1 MYTRAFISLLV
12 ALLLAIAGL
21 TTSSAQNR
29 GAAASADIPRIQFE
43 KYSLPNGLEVIL
55 SPKRGL
61 PMVAVNLW
69 YHVGPANEDKG
80 RTGFAHLFE
89 HMMFQSSKH
98 VPADAHIRLLE
109 AAGASDLNGTTDYD
123 RTNYFETVPSN
134 QVELALWLESDRMGY
149 LLEKVDQAALSNQ
162 QDVVRNE
169 RRQSVENEPY
179 GLAEETMV
187 QTLFPAGHPYYGNVI
202 GSHEDIQ
209 AAKLEDVKR
218 FFREYYA
225 PNNASL
231 AIVGDF
237 DPAQMKALV
246 QKYFGSLK
254 RGPAVPPIKAETPK
268 ITSERRKV
276 VNARVELPR
285 AYMAWLTSPIL
296 KPGDADADIAATI
309 LGGGRSSRL
318 YKKLVYEKQIA
329 QDVSAQQY
337 SLMLG
342 SIFQI
347 QATARPGHTA
357 EELEKAIEEELA
369 LFRSKPAETR
379 EIERARNGIE
389 TNIIGGLER
398 LGGFGG
404 IADRLNSYN
413 HYLGNPD
420 YLQQDVQRYRGVT
433 AATLQTF
440 ARDQLAQSGRVV
452 MHVVPGQP
460 AALSQVATPPAS
472 QAAAGEGEAINAD
485 EPWRS
490 EMPKPGAARTLQLA
504 TPLSETLPNGLTLI
518 LNERRGLPIVA
529 ANLVLRTGS
538 DANPLDKPGLANFA
552 AAMLDEGTSTRNAL
566 QIADEV
572 AQLGASLGI
581 SSSMDATTL
590 SARSLSKNFPAT
602 VDLLADVTLRPSF
615 PAEEIER
622 QRASRLAQ
630 VIQQRDNPN
639 QVAAQVTAAALYG
652 PQHPYGYSEIGTEAA
667 LKSVS
672 RADMEG
678 FWKQNFVPNNA
689 ALVVAGDISMSELR
703 AMAEKAFG
711 AWQRGT
717 PAQPALGAPATTSAR
732 VVIVDKPGSPQT
744 QLRVASIGAP
754 RSSPDFRPMQV
765 MNLALGG
772 LFSSRINMN
781 LREEHGYTY
790 GANSQFSFRRAAGPF
805 QIASGVRTD
814 VTAAAVGEIFKEVR
828 GMVEKPVS
836 ADELQKAKDSLANSL
851 PGAFESSANAVGNFS
866 NVFLYNLG
874 LDYYTRYAEQVNA
887 VTTDQ
892 TLAVSKKYLVPGSMV
907 VVAVGD
913 RAKIEPELRKLDL
926 GAVEIRDAEGK
937 PIS

>member
-1 MYTRAFISLLV
+1 
-12 ALLLAIAGL
+12 
-21 TTSSAQNR
+21 
-29 GAAASADIPRIQFE
+29 
-43 KYSLPNGLEVIL
+43 
-55 SPKRGL
+55 
-61 PMVAVNLW
+61 
-69 YHVGPANEDKG
+69 
-80 RTGFAHLFE
+80 
-89 HMMFQSSKH
+89 
-98 VPADAHIRLLE
+98 
-109 AAGASDLNGTTDYD
+109 
-123 RTNYFETVPSN
+123 
-134 QVELALWLESDRMGY
+134 
-149 LLEKVDQAALSNQ
+149 
-162 QDVVRNE
+162 
-169 RRQSVENEPY
+169 
-179 GLAEETMV
+179 
-187 QTLFPAGHPYYGNVI
+187 
-202 GSHEDIQ
+202 
-209 AAKLEDVKR
+209 
-218 FFREYYA
+218 
-225 PNNASL
+225 
-231 AIVGDF
+231 
-237 DPAQMKALV
+237 
-246 QKYFGSLK
+246 
-254 RGPAVPPIKAETPK
+254 
-268 ITSERRKV
+268 
-276 VNARVELPR
+276 
-285 AYMAWLTSPIL
+285 
-296 KPGDADADIAATI
+296 
-309 LGGGRSSRL
+309 
-318 YKKLVYEKQIA
+318 
-329 QDVSAQQY
+329 
-337 SLMLG
+337 MLG

-460 AALSQVATPPAS
+460 AAPSQVATPPAS

-490 EMPKPGAARTLQLA
+490 EMPKPGAARTLQLP

-744 QLRVASIGAP
+744 QLRVAGIGAP

-866 NVFLYNLG
+866 NVFIYNLG

-892 TLAVSKKYLVPGSMV
+892 ALAVSKKYLVPGSMV